1 MPGDDIVP
9 VSGGDRPR
17 PDLLD
22 DLRSTRHGGEAMSMF
37 SSSSRARPGRGVVIL
52 AVVVLALVGAAVFAF
67 AGPGAD
73 IAFEGPDDEVVNAEG
88 LEQLAF
94 VASTD
99 DDVVFEEAVVRHD
112 GDDVTDEARVD
123 GSTLRYEPGELDD
136 GEHEVAVAVSGDF
149 GSAEETWSFTV
160 DATPPTLEL
169 TNPEGGV
176 LVGQQATSVAGT
188 TDPGTTVTVDEE
200 EADVADDGSFEVE
213 YEGQDGDTL
222 TVAAVDEAGNEAV
235 EQHELT
241 VIPSRVDV
249 DRVRAVH
256 VTAHAWSSDT
266 FRERII
272 AMIDDGI
279 INTVALTLKDES
291 GEVGWNSDVELAEAS
306 GANSGIYDLD
316 EVVADLH
323 DRDVHI
329 AGRIVAFRDGTLGQ
343 YALDEGHDDW
353 LIQTPGGD
361 YYTSGGYGCCFTSF
375 ASPDVMDYNIDL
387 AEEAAA
393 AGVDSILW
401 DYIRRP
407 DGDPEAMVVPGLSGD
422 ADGATLEEAVV
433 DFAAAA
439 DERLA
444 RYGIEHGAS
453 LYGIAA
459 DRPTQIAQDVPALS
473 EHLDYVAPMIYPSHW
488 GPGEYGVDDPN
499 RQPYDIIT
507 ATLDVWKEQVEGTR
521 SRLVPWLEDTV
532 YRAWDRPHQVREQ
545 IRAARDQD
553 IPEFI
558 MWDPNVG
565 YTVDAYDPD
574 VDTED
579 VEADEE

>member
-1 MPGDDIVP
+1 
-9 VSGGDRPR
+9 
-17 PDLLD
+17 
-22 DLRSTRHGGEAMSMF
+22 MSMF
-37 SSSSRARPGRGVVIL
+37 SSSSRRRPRRGAVIV
-52 AVVVLALVGAAVFAF
+52 AVVLLALLGAAVFAF
-67 AGPGAD
+67 AGPGAE
-73 IAFEGPDDEVVNAEG
+73 ISFEGPDDGELVNAEA
-88 LEQLAF
+88 LEQLVF
-94 VASTD
+94 VASSD
-99 DDVVFEEAVVRHD
+99 DDVAFDEAVVRRD
-112 GDDVTDEARVD
+112 GADVTEQAQID
-123 GSTLRYEPGELDD
+123 GSTLRYEPGDLED
-136 GEHEVAVAVSGDF
+136 GAHEVVLAVSGDF

-160 DATPPTLEL
+160 DATPPALEL

-176 LVGQQATSVAGT
+176 LVGEQATSVAGT
-188 TDPGTTVTVDEE
+188 TDPDATVTVDDEE
-200 EADVADDGSFEVE
+200 VDVADDGSFEVE

-222 TVAAVDEAGNEAV
+222 AVVAVDEAENQSV

-241 VIPSRVDV
+241 VIPSRVEV

-291 GEVGWNSDVELAEAS
+291 GEIGWNSDIELAEAS

-323 DRDVHI
+323 DRGVHI
-329 AGRIVAFRDGTLGQ
+329 AGRIVAFRDPVLGEH
-343 YALDEGHDDW
+343 ALDEGHDDW

-361 YYTSGGYGCCFTSF
+361 YYTTGGYGCCFTSF
-375 ASPDVMDYNIDL
+375 ANPEVMDYNIDI

-459 DRPTQIAQDVPALS
+459 DRPTQIAQDVPALA
-473 EHLDYVAPMIYPSHW
+473 EHLDYVSPMIYPSHW

-521 SRLVPWLEDTV
+521 SRIVPWLEDTV

-553 IPEFI
+553 VPEFI
-558 MWDPNVG
+558 MWDPNVD

-579 VEADEE
+579 VEAEEDAE

>member
-1 MPGDDIVP
+1 M
-9 VSGGDRPR
+9 
-17 PDLLD
+17 
-22 DLRSTRHGGEAMSMF
+22 
-37 SSSSRARPGRGVVIL
+37 VI
-52 AVVVLALVGAAVFAF
+52 VVVVGLAIAGAAVFAL
-67 AGPGAD
+67 AGPGAE
-73 IAFEGPDDEVVNAEG
+73 IAFEGPEDELVNAEA
-88 LEQLAF
+88 LERLIF
-94 VASTD
+94 TASSD
-99 DDVVFEEAVVRHD
+99 DDVVFEEAAVEHD
-112 GDDVTDEARVD
+112 GQDVTEDAQVE
-123 GSTLRYEPGELDD
+123 GGTLRYDPGELED
-136 GEHEVAVAVSGDF
+136 GEHEVVIAVSGEF
-149 GSAEETWSFTV
+149 GSAEEAWSFTV
-160 DATPPTLEL
+160 DATPPALEL

-176 LVGQQATSVAGT
+176 LIGEDATVVAGT
-188 TDPGTTVTVDEE
+188 TDPGATVTVDDE

-213 YEGQDGDTL
+213 YEGQGGDTL
-222 TVAAVDEAGNEAV
+222 TVVAVDEAENQTV

-241 VIPSRVDV
+241 VIPSRVEV

-329 AGRIVAFRDGTLGQ
+329 AGRIVAFRDPVLGEH
-343 YALDEGHDDW
+343 ALEGGHDEW
-353 LIQTPGGD
+353 LIQTPEGD
-361 YYTSGGYGCCFTSF
+361 YYTTGGYGCCFTSF
-375 ASPDVMDYNIDL
+375 AHPEVMDYNIDI

-407 DGDPEAMVVPGLSGD
+407 DGDPDAMVVPGLSDD

-433 DFAAAA
+433 EFAAAA

-459 DRPTQIAQDVPALS
+459 DRPTQIAQDVPGLS

-521 SRLVPWLEDTV
+521 SRIVPWLEDTV

-553 IPEFI
+553 VPEFI
-558 MWDPNVG
+558 MWDPNVD

-574 VDTED
+574 VATDD
-579 VEADEE
+579 VEADEDDAE

>member
-1 MPGDDIVP
+1 M
-9 VSGGDRPR
+9 
-17 PDLLD
+17 
-22 DLRSTRHGGEAMSMF
+22 
-37 SSSSRARPGRGVVIL
+37 VI
-52 AVVVLALVGAAVFAF
+52 ALVVGLAIAGAAIFAL
-67 AGPGAD
+67 AGPGAE
-73 IAFEGPDDEVVNAEG
+73 IAFDGPDDELINAEA
-88 LEQLAF
+88 LEQLTFTAT
-94 VASTD
+94 SD
-99 DDVVFEEAVVRHD
+99 DDVVFEDAVVEHD
-112 GDDVTDEARVD
+112 GVDVTEEAQVE
-123 GSTLRYEPGELDD
+123 GSTLRYDPGELDD
-136 GEHEVAVAVSGDF
+136 GEHEVVIAVSGDF
-149 GSAEETWSFTV
+149 GSAEEAWSFTV
-160 DATPPTLEL
+160 DATPPALEL

-176 LVGQQATSVAGT
+176 LIGENATVVAGT
-188 TDPGTTVTVDEE
+188 TDPDATVTIDDE
-200 EADVADDGSFEVE
+200 EADVADDGSFEVD

-222 TVAAVDEAGNEAV
+222 TVVAVDEAENQSV

-241 VIPSRVDV
+241 VIPSRVEV
-249 DRVRAVH
+249 DHVRAVH
-256 VTAHAWSSDT
+256 VTAHAWASDT
-266 FRERII
+266 FRDRII

-291 GEVGWNSDVELAEAS
+291 GEIGWNSDIELAETS

-316 EVVADLH
+316 DVVADLH
-323 DRDVHI
+323 DRGVHI
-329 AGRIVAFRDGTLGQ
+329 AGRIVAFRDPVLGQ
-343 YALDEGHDDW
+343 YALDEGQDDW
-353 LIQTPGGD
+353 LIQTTDGD
-361 YYTSGGYGCCFTSF
+361 FYTTGGYGCCFTSF
-375 ASPDVMDYNIDL
+375 ANPEVMDYNIDI

-407 DGDPEAMVVPGLSGD
+407 DGDPEAMVVPGLSDD
-422 ADGATLEEAVV
+422 ADGATLEDAVV

-459 DRPTQIAQDVPALS
+459 DRPTQIAQDVPGLS

-558 MWDPNVG
+558 MWDPNVD

-579 VEADEE
+579 VEADEDADE